1 MTGRVYIS
9 GTADTKAE
17 ELRYL
22 KEILTDRRVAACIV
36 DVSTGG
42 VPHAADIT
50 AAEVAMFHPEGIGA
64 VFCGDRGRA
73 ITGMSLALT
82 RFLAGRDDL
91 AGVLAIGG
99 SGGTALV
106 APALQALPVGMPKL
120 VVSTVASGNVAPYVG
135 ESDIGMVY
143 SVVDMQGL
151 NRISRMVL
159 ANAANAMAGMVR
171 NEPAPRDD
179 GRPSVGI
186 TMFGV
191 TTPCVARMAEALKS
205 RFECLVFHAT
215 GAGGRSM
222 ERLID
227 QGLIRGVLDI
237 TTTEFCD
244 YVAGGIFACGEER
257 LDAVIRTG
265 VPYVGSCGGLDM
277 VNFGARTTVPDR
289 YRGRVLV
296 EHNPFI
302 TLMRTSADECAA
314 MGRMISGKLNR
325 CRGEVRFFYPE
336 GGFSL
341 LDQPG
346 GPFYDPQADAT
357 FLETLSAVLEETP
370 RRRLIRLPYALNDP
384 AFADAMTHEF
394 ETIFEENRDYA
405 GYSTQ

>member
-1 MTGRVYIS
+1 MTGRVCIL

-17 ELRYL
+17 ELHYL
-22 KEILTDRRVAACIV
+22 KAVLLARGADAFIV

-42 VPHAADIT
+42 DLHAADVT
-50 AAEVAMFHPEGIGA
+50 AAEVASCHPDGPEA

-73 ITGMSLALT
+73 IAGMSLALT
-82 RFLAGRDDL
+82 RFLAGRTDL
-91 AGVLAIGG
+91 AGALAIGG

-106 APALQALPVGMPKL
+106 APALQALPIGTPKL
-120 VVSTVASGNVAPYVG
+120 VVSTVASGNIAPYVG

-151 NRISRMVL
+151 NRISRQVL
-159 ANAANAMAGMVR
+159 GNAADAMAGMVLHNPPR
-171 NEPAPRDD
+171 HEDTHPA
-179 GRPSVGI
+179 VGI

-191 TTPCVARMAEALKS
+191 TTPCVTRITETLRD

-227 QGLIRGVLDI
+227 QGLIRGVLDV

-244 YVAGGIFACGEER
+244 HIAGGIFPCGEER
-257 LDAVIRTG
+257 LDAVSRTG

-277 VNFGARTTVPDR
+277 VNFGARTTIPERYQDR
-289 YRGRVLV
+289 VFV

-302 TLMRTSADECAA
+302 TLMRTSAEECAA
-314 MGRMISGKLNR
+314 MGRMIGQKLNR
-325 CRGEVRFFYPE
+325 CPGEVRFFFPE

-341 LDQPG
+341 LDQPD
-346 GPFYDPQADAT
+346 GPFFNPDADAA
-357 FLETLSAVLEETP
+357 FLEALTDTLEETP
-370 RRRLIRLPYALNDP
+370 RRQLIRLPCALNDP
-384 AFADAMTHEF
+384 AFADAMTREF
-394 ETIFEENRDYA
+394 ETLFED
-405 GYSTQ
+405 T